1 MKKLTLIAL
10 LAGAALSFAG
20 AALQPTKSVL
30 VWDDDNPAGFVEKY
44 NVYLVRPGTNVLVAS
59 TTTNRW
65 PITLPAGQHEI
76 AVTAVSTNTL
86 ESELSETKSFSII
99 IIPSNLRIEQ

>member
-1 MKKLTLIAL
+1 MKKLLVITL
-10 LAGAALSFAG
+10 LAGAALSYAG
-20 AALQPTKSVL
+20 AALQPTRSVL
-30 VWDDDNPAGFVEKY
+30 AWDDDNPAGFVEKY
-44 NVYLVRPGTNVLVAS
+44 NVYLVQNGTNVLVAT

-76 AVTAVSTNTL
+76 SVTAVSTNTL
-86 ESELSETKSFSII
+86 ESGLSESKTFTII